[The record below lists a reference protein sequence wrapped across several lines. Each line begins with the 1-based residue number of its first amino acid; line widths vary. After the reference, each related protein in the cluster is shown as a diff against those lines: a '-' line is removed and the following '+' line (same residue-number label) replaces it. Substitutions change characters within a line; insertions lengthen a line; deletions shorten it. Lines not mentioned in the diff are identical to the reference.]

1 MMSVDSRSGQHAHAQ
16 QPRQAA
22 VMALIPLREKKITAA
37 TAAAGANFFPKRY
50 KGYFY

>member
-1 MMSVDSRSGQHAHAQ
+1 MPTPSSRGSSS
-16 QPRQAA
+16 RQRAA

-37 TAAAGANFFPKRY
+37 TAAAAAGANFFPKRY